1 VPPTDDFKCE
11 APPASKRKKS
21 VTGKGDAMADANKKK
36 PAATVSINA
45 RIICRDCGAFVEI
58 TKKPSTVNCPK
69 CGMGFK
75 IAKNFKG

>member
-1 VPPTDDFKCE
+1 MAE
-11 APPASKRKKS
+11 A
-21 VTGKGDAMADANKKK
+21 KKK
-36 PAATVSINA
+36 KQAATIPINA

>member
-1 VPPTDDFKCE
+1 MV
-11 APPASKRKKS
+11 
-21 VTGKGDAMADANKKK
+21 DANKNKK
-36 PAATVSINA
+36 AAAVSINA
-45 RIICRDCGAFVEI
+45 RIICRDCGALVEV